1 MSKKTNIVK
10 TILDTHLKLQL
21 DGILVFLLSFNR
33 PPSWQKGKDL
43 TWYTKNNDEKEAAR
57 AAELKAIK
65 EAEEEAML
73 EALGYPVKKK
83 TNTSMIDA
91 KELNNILQKGSQL
104 ADESKNEDLEIRG
117 LGFKDSASKSLTGK
131 VEATKFTSDISFSTG
146 MPTVSPNKKVSS
158 EKVNQQPGENDSD
171 DSNSHRKHKD
181 KKHKKSKSK
190 SKSKKRRHDSD
201 DERKAK
207 KHSSRSKPSESKSRH
222 SKNEPT
228 RHSRET
234 FDDREASRNQQH
246 SQRRDYS
253 PSRRAHRD
261 DPTPRRSRSPRR
273 EGYSSRNRS
282 RY

>member
-1 MSKKTNIVK
+1 MFHPSRGGVRGGQDQFSWDNVK
-10 TILDTHLKLQL
+10 EDKYRENYLGHSLKAPV
-21 DGILVFLLSFNR
+21 GR
-33 PPSWQKGKDL
+33 WQKGKDL
-43 TWYTKNNDEKEAAR
+43 TWYAKNNDEKEAAR

-158 EKVNQQPGENDSD
+158 EKVNQQPGE
-171 DSNSHRKHKD
+171 K
-181 KKHKKSKSK
+181 
-190 SKSKKRRHDSD
+190 
-201 DERKAK
+201 
-207 KHSSRSKPSESKSRH
+207 
-222 SKNEPT
+222 
-228 RHSRET
+228 
-234 FDDREASRNQQH
+234 
-246 SQRRDYS
+246 
-253 PSRRAHRD
+253 
-261 DPTPRRSRSPRR
+261 
-273 EGYSSRNRS
+273 
-282 RY
+282 